1 MAKCLKQSRGGRKTA
16 KIELPADEESKIVV
30 QWFKQ
35 HHGWPL
41 AEIQRVTGLEYQF
54 VRRWANRDDTKQ
66 VVSPGKRKGPAP
78 VIAGAELDALVD
90 RVKKKRFS
98 SSYKEQASFINPRT
112 KKVPSATTV
121 QRALH
126 RAGLTSIRVR
136 RTCFLTAAHRETRV
150 WFANLNK
157 RTNWRDWVFS
167 DEKWFMIGGIKGNE
181 KMWVEMC
188 DPDPEERYV
197 GKVAHPTKVMVWGA
211 IAYNGRS
218 NLHFFDGKVKGEQY
232 CEAVKD
238 AMIDYLHEPEW
249 MNVRR
254 GAKMTFMQ
262 DGARCHTSKST
273 EAWLEEQLPAS
284 WSFTPLGGWPANSP
298 DLNPIE
304 VIWAVLQDK
313 VIERE
318 AFTEEKLAQVIEE
331 EWWNLDQQII
341 KDLYDKQ
348 KDKMKLVIKHN
359 GGRIPKVGQ

>member
-1 MAKCLKQSRGGRKTA
+1 MAKSTKQSAHGRKTP
-16 KIELPADEESKIVV
+16 KQEVPADDEARIVV
-30 QWFKQ
+30 QWFKK
-35 HHGWPL
+35 HHDWPI
-41 AEIQRVTGLEYQF
+41 ADIQRVTGLDYQF
-54 VRRWANRDDTKQ
+54 VRRWVMRDDVNHVLK
-66 VVSPGKRKGPAP
+66 PGKRKGPAP
-78 VIAGAELDALVD
+78 IIAGDDLDALVD
-90 RVKKKRFS
+90 RVKKKRFA
-98 SSYKEQASFINPRT
+98 SSYKEQATFTNPRT
-112 KKVPSATTV
+112 KKVPAATTV

-126 RAGLTSIRVR
+126 RAGLTSVKVR
-136 RTCFLTAAHRETRV
+136 RTCFLTAAHRETRL
-150 WFANLNK
+150 WFARLNE

-181 KMWVEMC
+181 KMWVDMC

-211 IAYNGRS
+211 ISYDGRS

-232 CEAVKD
+232 CEAVKE
-238 AMIDYLHEPEW
+238 AMLDYLYKPEW

-254 GAKMTFMQ
+254 GAKLTFMQ

-273 EAWLEEQLPAS
+273 EEWLEEHLPAS
-284 WSFTPLGGWPANSP
+284 WKFTPFGGWPPNSP

-304 VIWAVLQDK
+304 IIWAVLQDK

-331 EWWNLDQQII
+331 EWWKLDQGII
-341 KDLYDKQ
+341 RDLYFRQ
-348 KDKMKLVIKHN
+348 EEKMNLVIKFN